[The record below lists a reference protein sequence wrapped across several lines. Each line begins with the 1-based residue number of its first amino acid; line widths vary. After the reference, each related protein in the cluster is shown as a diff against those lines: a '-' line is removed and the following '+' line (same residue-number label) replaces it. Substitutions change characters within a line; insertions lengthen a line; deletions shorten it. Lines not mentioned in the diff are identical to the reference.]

1 MLDQTLETLVLKV
14 QPNTFN
20 STSITLNTGAT
31 GVLMQ
36 TTQVVFNL
44 TLGTNLS
51 SGSAV
56 QIKFPKLNPD
66 APSSQ

>member
-1 MLDQTLETLVLKV
+1 MVDQTLETLVLKV
-14 QPNTFN
+14 LPNSFN
-20 STSITLNTGAT
+20 STSMTLNTGAT

-36 TTQVVFNL
+36 TTQVVLNL

-51 SGSAV
+51 IGSAV

>member
-1 MLDQTLETLVLKV
+1 MLDQTIETLVLKV

-20 STSITLNTGAT
+20 STSLSYNAGAT

-36 TTQVVFNL
+36 STQVVLNL

-56 QIKFPKLNPD
+56 
-66 APSSQ
+66 